1 MSESDS
7 DLDYASAD
15 EDASCDASAKNN
27 NMDKVNYPDV
37 NNESLAAP
45 GHPPQ
50 IMSSISET
58 PNSESLC
65 KEDSKTDPINI
76 KNTQVIASH
85 DNDCSVPVN
94 ELALV
99 KDCIKDELP
108 LDPVLDKSVKEK
120 TIKDDSND
128 FEESKSTLL
137 DKPVKEEKEDK
148 LVNKNVEDN
157 VPESTTNKV
166 HEKQRVP
173 LRLEKK
179 MQQKQQASKEEFV
192 DKDEIKTTEF
202 SAKKPEVK
210 VFIIL
215 DHLNFFIF

>member
-15 EDASCDASAKNN
+15 EDANCDASAKNN

-37 NNESLAAP
+37 NNESVVTP
-45 GHPPQ
+45 GQPLQ
-50 IMSSISET
+50 IMSAISEA

-76 KNTQVIASH
+76 ENTQVITAH
-85 DNDCSVPVN
+85 DNDCSIPVN
-94 ELALV
+94 EISSV
-99 KDCIKDELP
+99 KDCIKD
-108 LDPVLDKSVKEK
+108 DPVFDMSVKEK
-120 TIKDDSND
+120 TIKNDSND
-128 FEESKSTLL
+128 FEGSKITLL
-137 DKPVKEEKEDK
+137 DKPVNEEKEDK
-148 LVNKNVEDN
+148 LVNKNVEDS
-157 VPESTTNKV
+157 VPENTTNKV
-166 HEKQRVP
+166 YEKQRVP

-179 MQQKQQASKEEFV
+179 IQQKQQASKEELV

-202 SAKKPEVK
+202 LAKKPEVK

-215 DHLNFFIF
+215 NFNFFIF

>member
-15 EDASCDASAKNN
+15 EDASCDATAKNN
-27 NMDKVNYPDV
+27 NMDKINYPDV
-37 NNESLAAP
+37 INESLTTL

-50 IMSSISET
+50 IMSSIFEA
-58 PNSESLC
+58 PNSESLS

-76 KNTQVIASH
+76 ENTQVIADP
-85 DNDCSVPVN
+85 DNDCSVPMN
-94 ELALV
+94 ELSSV
-99 KDCIKDELP
+99 KDCIKDELS
-108 LDPVLDKSVKEK
+108 LDPVLDKSIKMK

-128 FEESKSTLL
+128 FEGSESTHL
-137 DKPVKEEKEDK
+137 DKPIKEEKEDK
-148 LVNKNVEDN
+148 LANKNVEDI

-179 MQQKQQASKEEFV
+179 IQQKQQASKEESV
-192 DKDEIKTTEF
+192 DKDEIKVSEF
-202 SAKKPEVK
+202 LDKKPEVK
-210 VFIIL
+210 IFFIL
-215 DHLNFFIF
+215 DISF